1 MRLRIDIMYAL
12 THSLLIA
19 TGHTESTMS
28 KPSPTTWTEAIAA
41 CAVCLALGFCL
52 AGGSQGVAP

>member
-1 MRLRIDIMYAL
+1 
-12 THSLLIA
+12 
-19 TGHTESTMS
+19 MS